1 MQQIADWL
9 ERLGLGQYAQR
20 FAENDIDFEVLS
32 DLTDQDLEKIGVASV
47 GHRRKLLRAIANLKD
62 LETITPAV
70 AIAAAPPAI
79 PRAADTGERRQV
91 TVMFSDLV
99 GSTALSAQ
107 MDPEDLRELISA
119 YQKCVAEAVRRFGGF
134 VARYFGDGVLVYFGY
149 PEAHEDDA
157 ERAVRAGLDLIAAVT
172 ALKTPASLQTRVG
185 IATGLVVVGDL
196 TGSGEA
202 QERGIVGE
210 TPNLAA
216 RLQGIAEPNTVVI
229 AEATRRLL
237 GNLFELKDLG
247 ARDLKGVAEPLRAWV
262 ALRASTVE
270 SRFEALHAAGL
281 TALVGREEEI
291 ELLRR
296 RWSRAKSGNGQ
307 VVLIS
312 GEPGIGK
319 SRLTAALLESL
330 APEPHTRLR
339 YFCSPQHTDSTFYPI
354 IGQME
359 RAAGLLHDDTPQ
371 QKLDKLDALLMQAS
385 TSIQDAALIAEMLSL
400 PNDGRYAAL
409 ELMPQQR
416 RQKTL
421 EALTAQ
427 IETLSR
433 QKPVLMIFED
443 AQWADPTSL
452 ESFGRV
458 VDRIRKR
465 RALLLVTFR
474 PEFDAPWVGR
484 PYVTALIINRLTE
497 QEASAMIDRIVGDRQ
512 LSASIRQDIIE
523 RTDGIPLFVEEMTKA
538 VVEAGSETAVARA
551 IAAVPSPA
559 LAVPA
564 SLYASLMARLDR
576 LGGPVKELAQI
587 AAAIGREFSHVLLSS
602 VVRRPE
608 TELSSSLDRLI
619 AAGLLFRRAMP
630 THATYLFKHALVQDA
645 AYGTL
650 LRETR
655 RQLHGR
661 IAKALEDHFP
671 GTVETQP
678 ELIAH
683 HCAQAGLNRKAIEYL
698 GMAGQRA
705 IERSSNLEAIGHLKR
720 ALEML
725 HSLPADLE
733 HAEVALKLEVM
744 LAQAMI
750 ASKGYSSPET
760 MEVLLRA
767 KKLIT
772 EATETSQRFTILY
785 GTWAC
790 YYVGGEVNKQH
801 VAATEF
807 LSEAET
813 HDDTA
818 ALCLAHR
825 ALGTTYFTM
834 GEFSAARKHLERAQG
849 LYDPNC
855 HLRYRFQYGQDI
867 GTTVMCYLSW
877 ALWHLGYVDQAS
889 QLAFKAVN
897 RAEEISHPH
906 SLVYTLCHARG
917 MMDVF
922 RRQSDDTKSYAGV
935 VTSLCSEHAFPFWA
949 AGGQIFGGWAAINR
963 GEVDAGVD
971 ELIRGLAAW
980 RKTGARLSL
989 PIFLALEAQ
998 GHFKAGRNQTAL
1010 HSIDQALAIADETGE
1025 RWAVA
1030 EILRVKAHLLLT
1042 TGRGRPDEVEKLLI
1056 ESLEIARRQ
1065 QALCWELRTSCDLG
1079 RLWQEQGRSKEALKL
1094 LGTIYGRFTEG
1105 FETTDLHYAKAL
1117 IEGLNG
1123 DSVTPSVQAWPSSRG
1138 PSI

>member
-1 MQQIADWL
+1 
-9 ERLGLGQYAQR
+9 
-20 FAENDIDFEVLS
+20 
-32 DLTDQDLEKIGVASV
+32 
-47 GHRRKLLRAIANLKD
+47 
-62 LETITPAV
+62 
-70 AIAAAPPAI
+70 
-79 PRAADTGERRQV
+79 V
-91 TVMFSDLV
+91 TVLFSDLV
-99 GSTALSAQ
+99 GSTALSAR
-107 MDPEDLRELISA
+107 MDPEDLREVISA
-119 YQKCVAEAVRRFGGF
+119 YHKCVAETVRRFGGF
-134 VARYFGDGVLVYFGY
+134 VGQYLGDGVLVYFGY

-157 ERAVRAGLDLIAAVT
+157 ERAVRAGLELIAAVI

-196 TGSGEA
+196 MVGSGEA
-202 QERGIVGE
+202 HERGIVGE

-281 TALVGREEEI
+281 TTLVGREEEI

-307 VVLIS
+307 VALIS

-339 YFCSPQHTDSTFYPI
+339 YFCSPQHTDSAFSPI

-359 RAAGLLHDDTPQ
+359 RAAGFLHDDTSQ
-371 QKLDKLDALLMQAS
+371 QKLDKLDALLAQAS

-400 PNDGRYAAL
+400 PNDGRYPAL
-409 ELMPQQR
+409 DLTPQQR

-421 EALTAQ
+421 EALTGQ
-427 IETLSR
+427 METLSR

-452 ESFGRV
+452 EAFGRV
-458 VDRIRKR
+458 VDRIRTLR
-465 RALLLVTFR
+465 VLLLVTFR

-484 PYVTALIINRLTE
+484 PYVTTLTINRLAE
-497 QEASAMIDRIVGDRQ
+497 HEASAMIDRVVGDSQ

-538 VVEAGSETAVARA
+538 VVEAGSETAAARA
-551 IAAVPSPA
+551 IAAVPSPT

-576 LGGPVKELAQI
+576 LGGPAKEVAQI
-587 AAAIGREFSHVLLSS
+587 AAAIGREFSHALLAS
-602 VVRRPE
+602 VVHRPKA
-608 TELSSSLDRLI
+608 ELRSALDRLI
-619 AAGLLFRRAMP
+619 AAGLLFQRGVP
-630 THATYLFKHALVQDA
+630 PHATYLFKHALVQDA
-645 AYGTL
+645 AYGML

-655 RQLHGR
+655 RQLHGQ
-661 IAKALEDHFP
+661 IVKALEDHFP

-698 GMAGQRA
+698 GLAGQRA
-705 IERSSNLEAIGHLKR
+705 IERSSNPEAIGHLKR
-720 ALEML
+720 ALELL

-733 HAEVALKLEVM
+733 YAQAALKLEVM
-744 LAQAMI
+744 VAQAMI

-772 EATETSQRFTILY
+772 EVTETSQRFTILY
-785 GTWAC
+785 GMWAC

-834 GEFSAARKHLERAQG
+834 GQFSAARKQLERARG
-849 LYDPNC
+849 LYDPDH
-855 HLRYRFQYGQDI
+855 HLRFRFQYGQDI
-867 GTTVMCYLSW
+867 GTTAMCYLSW

-889 QLAFKAVN
+889 QLASKAVN

-906 SLVYTLCHARG
+906 TLVYTLCHARG

-949 AGGQIFGGWAAINR
+949 AGGQIFGGWAAINQ

-971 ELIRGLAAW
+971 KLVCGLAAW
-980 RKTGARLSL
+980 RTTGARLWL
-989 PIFLALEAQ
+989 PIFLALEAE
-998 GHFKAGRNQTAL
+998 GHLKAGRDQAAL
-1010 HSIDQALAIADETGE
+1010 HSIEQALATSDETGE
-1025 RWAVA
+1025 RWAIA
-1030 EILRVKAHLLLT
+1030 EILRVKANLLLT
-1042 TGRGRPDEVEKLLI
+1042 TGRGKAEEVEEALI
-1056 ESLEIARRQ
+1056 ESLEIARQQ
-1065 QALCWELRTSCDLG
+1065 QAKSWELRSATSLA
-1079 RLWQEQGRSKEALKL
+1079 RLWRDQGKPQQAREL
-1094 LGTIYGRFTEG
+1094 LAPVYGWFTEG
-1105 FETTDLHYAKAL
+1105 FDTRDLKDAKAL
-1117 IEGLNG
+1117 L
-1123 DSVTPSVQAWPSSRG
+1123 DTPAA
-1138 PSI
+1138 